1 MSSALE
7 IALISDECGWHCQN
21 LIEALQQHDCI
32 VTQLSLTQCE
42 ILLDTPTRICLP
54 GFEDKLPHAV
64 FVRGVPAG
72 TLETVTLYLDIL
84 HALARSG
91 VHVYN
96 TAQMIERSVDKAM
109 TSFLLQRVGIAT
121 PAAWAVSSYVRACEI
136 VQRAGRAQRR
146 LVLKPM
152 FGSQGKDL
160 QLISS
165 VQDLPELG
173 TDKVYYFQEFVKNTE
188 HYDWRVF
195 VVGDQVVAAM
205 QRLGT
210 SWVHNVAQGAECRFI
225 DIDQPLASLAIA
237 AVQAVGLFYGGVDLI
252 RGSDGQIQVL
262 EVNSI
267 PAWKGLQAVAPVR
280 IADYLVDHFLATR
293 CINSSE
299 GLGYDDERVG
309 RR

>member
-7 IALISDECGWHCQN
+7 IVIISDESGWHCEN
-21 LIEALQQHDCI
+21 LVEVLHRHYGCV
-32 VTQLSLTQCE
+32 VTQFPLIHCE
-42 ILLDTPTRICLP
+42 FFLDTPTKVCLP
-54 GFEDKLPHAV
+54 GFEDELPHAV

-72 TLETVTLYLDIL
+72 TLETVTFYLDIL

-96 TAQMIERSVDKAM
+96 SAQMIERSVDKAM
-109 TSFLLQRVGIAT
+109 TSFLLQRAGIAT
-121 PAAWAVSSYVRACEI
+121 PLAWAVSNYDQACEI
-136 VQRAGRAQRR
+136 VRRISRAKRR

-160 QLISS
+160 QLISN
-165 VQDLPELG
+165 VQDLPEPEAG
-173 TDKVYYFQEFVKNTE
+173 RVYYFQEFVENAE

-195 VVGDQVVAAM
+195 VVGDQVVSAM

-210 SWVHNVAQGAECRFI
+210 SWVHNVAQGAECRFVE
-225 DIDQPLASLAIA
+225 IDQPLASLAIA

-293 CINSSE
+293 CINSGD
-299 GLGYDDERVG
+299 GLRHSSAG
-309 RR
+309 